1 MLRSPGRPLLVFI
14 AVMILATLV
23 VPGRAPAYYTH
34 VVNLLMVYG
43 ILALGLDI
51 LIGLCGQF
59 AFAHAAFFGIG
70 CYTTAL
76 LYMRLGAPFLIGM
89 PAGAV
94 LAGLAGLLVGL
105 PAMRMRS
112 LYLALATFAFAEAAR
127 WVAASWD
134 SVTGGSNGLRIDPGT
149 VFGWSIVTEA
159 DAFPIVA
166 GVFTLVVISISHLVR
181 SRLGAEML
189 AVRESEH
196 VAMASG
202 IDINRTKLLAFTISA
217 VFAGIAGGVFALLNS
232 FVNPDHFSFGTA
244 IMVLTMLV
252 VGGFGS
258 LPGVLSGVVVIGLL
272 PEVLRVALKSIQV
285 WQELIYGGILMAT
298 MMFMP
303 LGLAGLSRQMLGKAR
318 RANRALD
325 ATLGGTE
332 TPP

>member
-1 MLRSPGRPLLVFI
+1 
-14 AVMILATLV
+14 
-23 VPGRAPAYYTH
+23 
-34 VVNLLMVYG
+34 
-43 ILALGLDI
+43 
-51 LIGLCGQF
+51 
-59 AFAHAAFFGIG
+59 
-70 CYTTAL
+70 
-76 LYMRLGAPFLIGM
+76 
-89 PAGAV
+89 
-94 LAGLAGLLVGL
+94 
-105 PAMRMRS
+105 
-112 LYLALATFAFAEAAR
+112 
-127 WVAASWD
+127 
-134 SVTGGSNGLRIDPGT
+134 
-149 VFGWSIVTEA
+149 
-159 DAFPIVA
+159 
-166 GVFTLVVISISHLVR
+166 
-181 SRLGAEML
+181 
-189 AVRESEH
+189 
-196 VAMASG
+196 MASG